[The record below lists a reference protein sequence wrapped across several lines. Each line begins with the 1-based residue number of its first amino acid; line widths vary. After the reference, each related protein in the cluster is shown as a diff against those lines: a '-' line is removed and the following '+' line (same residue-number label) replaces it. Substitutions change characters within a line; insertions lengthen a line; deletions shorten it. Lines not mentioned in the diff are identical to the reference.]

1 MSVCACLRMCA
12 LPPLALA
19 RFLLTHPL
27 AWSVW
32 ESFSNVFSPL
42 DRSHKSLEMFL
53 AGYFIGASDR
63 WPVGWLPPSSPS
75 LPPALPAAVP
85 PTLVGPPPSFL
96 SRRLLCLLTFL
107 AVRRRL
113 FPAPLPLAEHGWMFW
128 VGERTNALSE
138 SVVGC
143 GRERRPKPK
152 AKSKLSSVLP
162 RVVKGCFM
170 LSPPIL
176 LLPRWPRSHP
186 GHEMHWPF
194 FSLLQSPR
202 IASRRRRRRGFR
214 GVGRS
219 IPEKR
224 L

>member
-1 MSVCACLRMCA
+1 MACWLA
-12 LPPLALA
+12 PSPPL
-19 RFLLTHPL
+19 P
-27 AWSVW
+27 
-32 ESFSNVFSPL
+32 
-42 DRSHKSLEMFL
+42 SLPSRQRCQQSL
-53 AGYFIGASDR
+53 PR
-63 WPVGWLPPSSPS
+63 WLVPLPPS
-75 LPPALPAAVP
+75 LL
-85 PTLVGPPPSFL
+85 L

-202 IASRRRRRRGFR
+202 IATSSPSR
-214 GVGRS
+214 VQGRWAVYS
-219 IPEKR
+219 GEETLKKGGR
-224 L
+224 EEGRVW

>member
-1 MSVCACLRMCA
+1 MHSLLAQRGASTFRKLVRAEGGASERVCMCVLAYVRPA
-12 LPPLALA
+12 LPLAFA

-85 PTLVGPPPSFL
+85 PTLVGPPPSSL

-107 AVRRRL
+107 AVRRRRL

-128 VGERTNALSE
+128 VGGMSERFE
-138 SVVGC
+138 RRGIC
-143 GRERRPKPK
+143 GWERRPKP
-152 AKSKLSSVLP
+152 
-162 RVVKGCFM
+162 
-170 LSPPIL
+170 
-176 LLPRWPRSHP
+176 
-186 GHEMHWPF
+186 
-194 FSLLQSPR
+194 
-202 IASRRRRRRGFR
+202 
-214 GVGRS
+214 
-219 IPEKR
+219 
-224 L
+224 